1 MSTETPPVV
10 DEATLALIDQQR
22 AQAEVTRQRA
32 DASAQ
37 TWRMN
42 ADSAAQR
49 VSELDAVRKYME
61 AHLGMPLTD
70 VLAEVERE
78 LAEAEARYTAAHAVA
93 EQKRQELRD
102 WEGYRRIMQRRVAEM
117 QEGET
122 GCPDHPEGVQS

>member
-22 AQAEVTRQRA
+22 AQAEAKHQSAESLAQVRQM
-32 DASAQ
+32 Q
-37 TWRMN
+37 

-61 AHLGMPLTD
+61 AHLGMPLADLLT
-70 VLAEVERE
+70 EVERE
-78 LAEAEARYTAAHAVA
+78 LAEAEARYAAAHAVA

-102 WEGYRRIMQRRVAEM
+102 WEGYRRITQRRVTELRAD
-117 QEGET
+117 EG
-122 GCPDHPEGVQS
+122 GCPDDPEEVRG